1 MGSEFDEDLDPD
13 RFEKVRDFLYEHGE
27 TFLEGEHAEFYLM
40 LDCLEKE
47 MNGEHDKM
55 RKSARQ
61 GQLLVHL
68 RELARTMHRPTRDA
82 VFPVFEKL
90 IEREDTRSAF
100 SDAVED
106 FILRCEKRA
115 VEKKKEMDAERGE
128 DEERE
133 IGPGGLDPIEVLESL
148 PPYLQK
154 AFE

>member
-1 MGSEFDEDLDPD
+1 MGQEMWSETRDEEDDDKL
-13 RFEKVRDFLYEHGE
+13 FERLRDFLHQHGE

-68 RELARTMHRPTRDA
+68 RELARTMHRPPQDA

-100 SDAVED
+100 KDAVED
-106 FILRCEKRA
+106 FIKRCEKRA

-128 DEERE
+128 EEERE
-133 IGPGGLDPIEVLESL
+133 VGPGGLDPIEVL
-148 PPYLQK
+148 
-154 AFE
+154 